1 MGFRLWPKV
10 YTTIKTPKNSLNSEG
25 FSTLPTHLDSF
36 KAVFFDVGGTLL
48 TPHPSVGHIYLEQ
61 AIPFGFTGSAD
72 DLNFH
77 FRRAWKALGG
87 MESLGQ
93 KKGLEVERRYWRDVV
108 KRTFDACG
116 GVDDFENCFENI
128 YDAFR
133 SRDAWRLY
141 EDVVESRLVERLKDK
156 GVVLGIVSNW
166 DSRLKEILDNLEI
179 GHHFD
184 FVLASTVI
192 GSAKPDPLIFE
203 KALQLSGTSPDQT
216 IHIGDE
222 PSTDITGARNLGIDA
237 ILIDRKN
244 RYPDCDAKTISSFM
258 ELV

>member
-1 MGFRLWPKV
+1 M
-10 YTTIKTPKNSLNSEG
+10 
-25 FSTLPTHLDSF
+25 PTHLDSY

-48 TPHPSVGHIYLEQ
+48 TPHPSVGHVYLEQ
-61 AIPFGFTGSAD
+61 AIPFGFEGSAE
-72 DLNFH
+72 DLNIH
-77 FRRAWKALGG
+77 FREAWKELGG

-93 KKGLEVERRYWRDVV
+93 NKGLEVERGFWRDVV
-108 KRTFDACG
+108 RKTFDATG
-116 GVDDFENCFENI
+116 GIDDFDTCFENI

-133 SRDAWRLY
+133 RPDAWRIY
-141 EDVVESRLVERLKDK
+141 EDVIESRLVERLKVK

-166 DSRLKEILDNLEI
+166 DSRLKEILDNLKI

-184 FVLASTVI
+184 FILASTVI

-203 KALQLSGTSPDQT
+203 KALQLSGTLPNQT
-216 IHIGDE
+216 LHIGDE
-222 PSTDITGARNLGIDA
+222 PSTDITGAQALGIDA

-244 RYPDCDAKTISSFM
+244 RYPDCEAKSVSSFL